1 MPFNI
6 NEFRARFLTTGFSHP
21 AHFEVRMQPPNRKPS
36 RSSGQA
42 VGEPGDGTVGQLGT
56 ISPSVPLVDGG
67 EGFGKKLSN
76 LKEGV
81 KEFYNGEITLQKLR
95 FLCETV
101 SIPGQA
107 IVPIQYQDYGN
118 PYTMGQSMTQN
129 TDLNVSFIVERGWK
143 VDRMINQ
150 WMNMVVDCNPT
161 SKSGEQHPLSSYD
174 VGYYNDY
181 VGTVQV
187 YKYDMQGDIECI
199 YTYQDA
205 YPIQKN
211 QVDLS
216 WASQNEICKLNVGFS
231 YRSWSVE
238 YINAKRSIFG
248 PVNTILATVN
258 TVLGNI

>member
-1 MPFNI
+1 
-6 NEFRARFLTTGFSHP
+6 
-21 AHFEVRMQPPNRKPS
+21 MQPPNRKSS
-36 RSSGQA
+36 RSYGQA
-42 VGEPGDGTVGQLGT
+42 VGEAGDGTVGQLGAV
-56 ISPSVPLVDGG
+56 SPSVPLVDGG
-67 EGFGKKLSN
+67 SGFGDGFEN
-76 LKEGV
+76 GV
-81 KEFYNGEITLQKLR
+81 EEFYKGEITLQKLR

-107 IVPIQYQDYGN
+107 LVPIQYQDYGN

-129 TDLNVSFIVERGWK
+129 TDLNISFLIERGWK
-143 VDRMINQ
+143 VDKMINQ
-150 WMNMVVDCNPT
+150 WMNMVVKCNPEA
-161 SKSGEQHPLSSYD
+161 KKDEQHPLSSYD
-174 VGYYNDY
+174 IGYYNDY
-181 VGTVQV
+181 IGTVQV

-238 YINAKRSIFG
+238 YRDAKRSILG
-248 PVNTILATVN
+248 PVNTILASVN